1 MERRVCRRGVAP
13 RPIPAPGRA
22 VLVLPK
28 PPEPPAWR
36 SGCHP
41 EHQPAP
47 GVAAGPEGLTL
58 HRPWLHKRAWP
69 RAESVSV
76 GQDGSNRGATRS
88 RRSGGHRPATA
99 GPRGRTVPQGHLH
112 KGRPVAAGRELGK
125 KCLQYTLSYMPPP
138 HVRSVADGGTVVMGG
153 DAKFSGGETEARE
166 EGVEEYPGFGFY
178 CDVFPDQTQIEV
190 IPCKIC
196 GDKSSGIHY
205 GVITC
210 EGCKGFFRRSQQNNA
225 SYSCSRQRNCLIDRT
240 NRNRCQHCRL
250 QKCLALGMSR
260 DAVKFGR
267 MSKKQRDSL
276 YAEVQKHQ
284 QSQEQSGGTKDEPEP
299 LSRVYTTSV
308 SSGLS
313 DLDDISTLSDGLLF
327 DFPLTPDG
335 SSTYYNLDLLTAA
348 QPSPDQSSLDVAD
361 ATLIK
366 QESIYE
372 LMLEPA
378 LLAHGALEGA
388 QLPPDI
394 SVLEID
400 RVAQNVVK
408 SHLETCQYTTE
419 ELKRLAWSLYSPEEV
434 RALQS
439 KSCEAMWQQCSLQIS
454 NAIQYVVEFAKR
466 IDGFMELCQND
477 QIILLKAGCL
487 EVLLIRMIRAFNP
500 LNNTVLFEGKFGGMQ
515 MFKSLGCDDLIGAI
529 FELGR
534 TLCRLQLSDEEL
546 ALFTAAVLLS
556 PDRPWLTE
564 SKKVQKLQDKIYV
577 ALQHEIQ
584 KKHSAEDKLSRMVS
598 KLPLMKTICNL
609 HLDKLEFFRLVH
621 PETAMNFPP
630 LYKEVFNSEL
640 QYSDPRES

>member
-1 MERRVCRRGVAP
+1 M
-13 RPIPAPGRA
+13 RA
-22 VLVLPK
+22 
-28 PPEPPAWR
+28 
-36 SGCHP
+36 
-41 EHQPAP
+41 
-47 GVAAGPEGLTL
+47 
-58 HRPWLHKRAWP
+58 
-69 RAESVSV
+69 
-76 GQDGSNRGATRS
+76 
-88 RRSGGHRPATA
+88 
-99 GPRGRTVPQGHLH
+99 
-112 KGRPVAAGRELGK
+112 
-125 KCLQYTLSYMPPP
+125 
-138 HVRSVADGGTVVMGG
+138 
-153 DAKFSGGETEARE
+153 
-166 EGVEEYPGFGFY
+166 
-178 CDVFPDQTQIEV
+178 QIEV

-284 QSQEQSGGTKDEPEP
+284 QSQEQSGGAKDEPEP

-335 SSTYYNLDLLTAA
+335 SSTYYNLDLLASA
-348 QPSPDQSSLDVAD
+348 QPSPDQSSLDMAD

-378 LLAHGALEGA
+378 LFAHGALEGG
-388 QLPPDI
+388 QLAADI
-394 SVLEID
+394 SILEID

-434 RALQS
+434 RTLQS

-500 LNNTVLFEGKFGGMQ
+500 LNNTVLFEGKFGGVQ
-515 MFKSLGCDDLIGAI
+515 MFKSLGCDDLISAV

-584 KKHSAEDKLSRMVS
+584 KKHSTEDKLSKMVS

-609 HLDKLEFFRLVH
+609 HLDKLEFFRLLH

>member
-1 MERRVCRRGVAP
+1 CQGGNGTPGPSAWARPLSGEPWDRDGAKDVPVLGAP
-13 RPIPAPGRA
+13 QSEEP
-22 VLVLPK
+22 LP
-28 PPEPPAWR
+28 PSVQWCPSSTPWFSLLFP
-36 SGCHP
+36 S
-41 EHQPAP
+41 
-47 GVAAGPEGLTL
+47 AA
-58 HRPWLHKRAWP
+58 A
-69 RAESVSV
+69 
-76 GQDGSNRGATRS
+76 
-88 RRSGGHRPATA
+88 
-99 GPRGRTVPQGHLH
+99 
-112 KGRPVAAGRELGK
+112 
-125 KCLQYTLSYMPPP
+125 
-138 HVRSVADGGTVVMGG
+138 
-153 DAKFSGGETEARE
+153 
-166 EGVEEYPGFGFY
+166 
-178 CDVFPDQTQIEV
+178 QIEV

-335 SSTYYNLDLLTAA
+335 SSTYYNLDLLASA

-372 LMLEPA
+372 LMLEPERTV
-378 LLAHGALEGA
+378 LGSPGLTPHCPHLA
-388 QLPPDI
+388 
-394 SVLEID
+394 D

-439 KSCEAMWQQCSLQIS
+439 KSCEAMWQQCSLHIS

-515 MFKSLGCDDLIGAI
+515 MFKSLGCDDLIGAV

-584 KKHSAEDKLSRMVS
+584 KKHSAEDKLS

-609 HLDKLEFFRLVH
+609 HLDKLEFFRLLH

>member
-1 MERRVCRRGVAP
+1 
-13 RPIPAPGRA
+13 
-22 VLVLPK
+22 
-28 PPEPPAWR
+28 
-36 SGCHP
+36 
-41 EHQPAP
+41 
-47 GVAAGPEGLTL
+47 
-58 HRPWLHKRAWP
+58 
-69 RAESVSV
+69 
-76 GQDGSNRGATRS
+76 
-88 RRSGGHRPATA
+88 TA
-99 GPRGRTVPQGHLH
+99 
-112 KGRPVAAGRELGK
+112 
-125 KCLQYTLSYMPPP
+125 
-138 HVRSVADGGTVVMGG
+138 
-153 DAKFSGGETEARE
+153 
-166 EGVEEYPGFGFY
+166 
-178 CDVFPDQTQIEV
+178 QIEV

-308 SSGLS
+308 SSGIS

-335 SSTYYNLDLLTAA
+335 SSTYYNLDLLASA

-366 QESIYE
+366 QEIGVWGLGASGV
-372 LMLEPA
+372 PRSHRHCPH
-378 LLAHGALEGA
+378 LA
-388 QLPPDI
+388 
-394 SVLEID
+394 D

-439 KSCEAMWQQCSLQIS
+439 K
-454 NAIQYVVEFAKR
+454 
-466 IDGFMELCQND
+466 
-477 QIILLKAGCL
+477 
-487 EVLLIRMIRAFNP
+487 
-500 LNNTVLFEGKFGGMQ
+500 
-515 MFKSLGCDDLIGAI
+515 
-529 FELGR
+529 
-534 TLCRLQLSDEEL
+534 
-546 ALFTAAVLLS
+546 
-556 PDRPWLTE
+556 
-564 SKKVQKLQDKIYV
+564 
-577 ALQHEIQ
+577 
-584 KKHSAEDKLSRMVS
+584 
-598 KLPLMKTICNL
+598 
-609 HLDKLEFFRLVH
+609 
-621 PETAMNFPP
+621 
-630 LYKEVFNSEL
+630 
-640 QYSDPRES
+640 

>member
-1 MERRVCRRGVAP
+1 M
-13 RPIPAPGRA
+13 RA
-22 VLVLPK
+22 
-28 PPEPPAWR
+28 
-36 SGCHP
+36 
-41 EHQPAP
+41 
-47 GVAAGPEGLTL
+47 
-58 HRPWLHKRAWP
+58 
-69 RAESVSV
+69 
-76 GQDGSNRGATRS
+76 
-88 RRSGGHRPATA
+88 
-99 GPRGRTVPQGHLH
+99 
-112 KGRPVAAGRELGK
+112 
-125 KCLQYTLSYMPPP
+125 
-138 HVRSVADGGTVVMGG
+138 
-153 DAKFSGGETEARE
+153 
-166 EGVEEYPGFGFY
+166 
-178 CDVFPDQTQIEV
+178 QIEV

-225 SYSCSRQRNCLIDRT
+225 SYSCSRQKNCLIDRT

-284 QSQEQSGGTKDEPEP
+284 QSQEQSGSTKDEPES

-335 SSTYYNLDLLTAA
+335 SSTYYNLDLLASA

-378 LLAHGALEGA
+378 LFTHGALEGG
-388 QLPPDI
+388 QLPADI

-434 RALQS
+434 RTLQS

-477 QIILLKAGCL
+477 QIILLKAGNG
-487 EVLLIRMIRAFNP
+487 VPNP
-500 LNNTVLFEGKFGGMQ
+500 KGSREGGEER
-515 MFKSLGCDDLIGAI
+515 IGLVSQQ
-529 FELGR
+529 ETGKKR
-534 TLCRLQLSDEEL
+534 T
-546 ALFTAAVLLS
+546 TAAHTQVPHPSICLS
-556 PDRPWLTE
+556 RWRCAQTRKLN
-564 SKKVQKLQDKIYV
+564 VQKAQN
-577 ALQHEIQ
+577 A
-584 KKHSAEDKLSRMVS
+584 KKGGKAAQSLS
-598 KLPLMKTICNL
+598 
-609 HLDKLEFFRLVH
+609 FRGWG
-621 PETAMNFPP
+621 
-630 LYKEVFNSEL
+630 S
-640 QYSDPRES
+640 

>member
-1 MERRVCRRGVAP
+1 
-13 RPIPAPGRA
+13 
-22 VLVLPK
+22 
-28 PPEPPAWR
+28 
-36 SGCHP
+36 
-41 EHQPAP
+41 
-47 GVAAGPEGLTL
+47 
-58 HRPWLHKRAWP
+58 
-69 RAESVSV
+69 
-76 GQDGSNRGATRS
+76 
-88 RRSGGHRPATA
+88 
-99 GPRGRTVPQGHLH
+99 
-112 KGRPVAAGRELGK
+112 
-125 KCLQYTLSYMPPP
+125 MP
-138 HVRSVADGGTVVMGG
+138 
-153 DAKFSGGETEARE
+153 
-166 EGVEEYPGFGFY
+166 
-178 CDVFPDQTQIEV
+178 QIEV

-284 QSQEQSGGTKDEPEP
+284 QSQEQGGVPKDDSEA
-299 LSRVYTTSV
+299 LARVYTTSV

-335 SSTYYNLDLLTAA
+335 SSTYYNLDLLTSA
-348 QPSPDQSSLDVAD
+348 QPSPDQSSIDVSD
-361 ATLIK
+361 AKLIK
-366 QESIYE
+366 QESLYE
-372 LMLEPA
+372 LVLEPG
-378 LLAHGALEGA
+378 LFSYGSLEGS
-388 QLPPDI
+388 QLTSDI
-394 SVLEID
+394 SLMEIGQYT
-400 RVAQNVVK
+400 RCPSQTIMMFHVATPL
-408 SHLETCQYTTE
+408 LETLT
-419 ELKRLAWSLYSPEEV
+419 
-434 RALQS
+434 
-439 KSCEAMWQQCSLQIS
+439 CETMWQQCSLQIS

-500 LNNTVLFEGKFGGMQ
+500 LNNTVLFEGKYGGIQ
-515 MFKSLGCDDLIGAI
+515 MFKSLGCDDLVNAV

-534 TLCRLQLSDEEL
+534 NLCRLQLTDEEI
-546 ALFTAAVLLS
+546 ALYTAAVLLS

-564 SKKVQKLQDKIYV
+564 AKKVQKLQDKIYL

-584 KKHSAEDKLSRMVS
+584 KQHAGEDKLSKMVS

-609 HLDKLEFFRLVH
+609 HLDKLEFFRLLH

-640 QYSDPRES
+640 QYSDSRES

>member
-1 MERRVCRRGVAP
+1 MSIA
-13 RPIPAPGRA
+13 
-22 VLVLPK
+22 
-28 PPEPPAWR
+28 
-36 SGCHP
+36 
-41 EHQPAP
+41 
-47 GVAAGPEGLTL
+47 
-58 HRPWLHKRAWP
+58 
-69 RAESVSV
+69 
-76 GQDGSNRGATRS
+76 
-88 RRSGGHRPATA
+88 
-99 GPRGRTVPQGHLH
+99 
-112 KGRPVAAGRELGK
+112 
-125 KCLQYTLSYMPPP
+125 
-138 HVRSVADGGTVVMGG
+138 
-153 DAKFSGGETEARE
+153 
-166 EGVEEYPGFGFY
+166 
-178 CDVFPDQTQIEV
+178 QIEV

-284 QSQEQSGGTKDEPEP
+284 QNQEQNGVSKDDGEA
-299 LSRVYTTSV
+299 LARVYHTSV
-308 SSGLS
+308 SSGVS
-313 DLDDISTLSDGLLF
+313 DLDDISPLSEGLLF

-335 SSTYYNLDLLTAA
+335 GNTYYNLDLLTSA
-348 QPSPDQSSLDVAD
+348 QPSPDQSSMDISD
-361 ATLIK
+361 AKLVK
-366 QESIYE
+366 QESVYE
-372 LMLEPA
+372 LMLEPSFFA
-378 LLAHGALEGA
+378 RSTLEGS
-388 QLPPDI
+388 QLTSDI
-394 SVLEID
+394 SMLEIE
-400 RVAQNVVK
+400 RIAQNVVK

-419 ELKRLAWSLYSPEEV
+419 ELKRLAWMLYSQEEI
-434 RALQS
+434 RSLQN
-439 KSCEAMWQQCSLQIS
+439 KSCESMWQQCSLQIS

-500 LNNTVLFEGKFGGMQ
+500 LNNTVLFEGKYGGMQ
-515 MFKSLGCDDLIGAI
+515 MFKSLGCDDLISAI

-534 TLCRLQLSDEEL
+534 NLCRLQLSDEEI

-564 SKKVQKLQDKIYV
+564 SKKVQKLQDKIYI

-584 KKHSAEDKLSRMVS
+584 KKHSSEDKLSKIVS

-609 HLDKLEFFRLVH
+609 HLDKLEFFRLLH

-640 QYSDPRES
+640 QYSNLRES